1 MMSQVE
7 GPQMSCRE
15 LVEVITEYLEGTLPA
30 EDRAR
35 FGRHLAGCDGCQA
48 YLEQMRETIGALG
61 RLPPESL
68 SPEAER
74 KLLDAFRDWHE
85 ALPDSE

>member
-1 MMSQVE
+1 MSEVE
-7 GPQMSCRE
+7 GPQMSCKE

-48 YLEQMRETIGALG
+48 YLDQMRQTIGALG

-68 SPEAER
+68 SPEAKS
-74 KLLDAFRDWHE
+74 KLLEAFRGWRE
-85 ALPDSE
+85 GG

>member
-1 MMSQVE
+1 MSQVE
-7 GPQMSCRE
+7 GPQMTCRE
-15 LVEVITEYLEGTLPA
+15 LVEVITDYLEGTLPA

-48 YLEQMRETIGALG
+48 YLDQMRQTIGALG

-68 SPEAER
+68 SPEAQS
-74 KLLDAFRDWHE
+74 KLLEAFRGWRGGR
-85 ALPDSE
+85 

>member
-1 MMSQVE
+1 MSEVE
-7 GPQMSCRE
+7 TPPMTCKE

-35 FGRHLAGCDGCQA
+35 FDRHLAGCEGCHA
-48 YLEQMRETIGALG
+48 YLDQMRETIGALG

-68 SPEAER
+68 SPEAESR
-74 KLLDAFRDWHE
+74 LLAAFRGWRE
-85 ALPDSE
+85 GASA

>member
-1 MMSQVE
+1 MNEVE
-7 GPQMSCRE
+7 TPDMTCKE
-15 LVEVITEYLEGTLPA
+15 LVDVITEYFEGTLPA

-48 YLEQMRETIGALG
+48 YLDQMRQTIAALG

-68 SPEAER
+68 SPEAES
-74 KLLDAFRDWHE
+74 KLLEAFRGWRE
-85 ALPDSE
+85 GG

>member
-1 MMSQVE
+1 MSEVE
-7 GPQMSCRE
+7 GPQMRCKE

-35 FGRHLAGCDGCQA
+35 FGRHLAECEDCQA
-48 YLEQMRETIGALG
+48 YLDQMRETIGALG

-68 SPEAER
+68 SPEAKT
-74 KLLDAFRDWHE
+74 KLLEAFQGWREDG
-85 ALPDSE
+85 